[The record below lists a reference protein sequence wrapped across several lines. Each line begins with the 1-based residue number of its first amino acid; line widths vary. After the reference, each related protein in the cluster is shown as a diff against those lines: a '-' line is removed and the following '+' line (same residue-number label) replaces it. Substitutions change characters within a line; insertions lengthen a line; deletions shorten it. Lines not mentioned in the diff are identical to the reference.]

1 MNFQNLPGQL
11 IVLLIGWGFTLYLQ
25 YNANRRA
32 EALKRKDKIID
43 RLDNLSSWVEDEV
56 EKKNFNASRAEE
68 AYTGLMLE
76 LELRVNQFNGH
87 VRASIVDIER
97 VGELRGLDFFVASDR
112 DGLSYK
118 ARALASQIVEE
129 IEMGCDDLYFNRSGR
144 LGRINKF
151 LYELSGVAFGLL
163 SILIFTLLVWAFSNL
178 SFG

>member
-11 IVLLIGWGFTLYLQ
+11 IVLLIGWMFTLYLQ

-43 RLDNLSSWVEDEV
+43 RLDDLASWVEDEV
-56 EKKNFNASRAEE
+56 GKENFKASRAEE

-87 VRASIVDIER
+87 VRTAIVDIEM
-97 VGELRGLDFFVASDR
+97 VGALRDLDFFEESGR
-112 DGLSYK
+112 DELSYK
-118 ARALASQIVEE
+118 ARALASQIVEK
-129 IEMGCDDLYFNRSGR
+129 IEMGCDDLYFSRSV
-144 LGRINKF
+144 LHRINRF
-151 LYELSGVAFGLL
+151 LYELSGVAFGMLSLFIFILL
-163 SILIFTLLVWAFSNL
+163 IWAFSNL

>member
-11 IVLLIGWGFTLYLQ
+11 IVLLIGWAFTLYLQ

-56 EKKNFNASRAEE
+56 EKKNFDASRAEE

-97 VGELRGLDFFVASDR
+97 VGELRGWTS
-112 DGLSYK
+112 S
-118 ARALASQIVEE
+118 
-129 IEMGCDDLYFNRSGR
+129 
-144 LGRINKF
+144 
-151 LYELSGVAFGLL
+151 
-163 SILIFTLLVWAFSNL
+163 
-178 SFG
+178 

>member
-1 MNFQNLPGQL
+1 MSFQNLPGQL
-11 IVLLIGWGFTLYLQ
+11 IVLLIGWAFTLYLQ

-76 LELRVNQFNGH
+76 LELRVNQFNDH

-97 VGELRGLDFFVASDR
+97 VGKLRGLDFFVVSGR
-112 DGLSYK
+112 DELSYK

-129 IEMGCDDLYFNRSGR
+129 IEMGCDDLYFSRSM
-144 LGRINKF
+144 LGRINRF
-151 LYELSGVAFGLL
+151 SYELSGVAFGLL
-163 SILIFTLLVWAFSNL
+163 SLLFLTLLVWALSSL

>member
-11 IVLLIGWGFTLYLQ
+11 IVLLIGWAFTLYLQ

-56 EKKNFNASRAEE
+56 EKKNFDASRAEE

-129 IEMGCDDLYFNRSGR
+129 IELGCDDLYFNRSV
-144 LGRINKF
+144 LGRINNF

-163 SILIFTLLVWAFSNL
+163 SILIFSLLVWAFSNL
-178 SFG
+178 SLG

>member
-11 IVLLIGWGFTLYLQ
+11 IVLLMGWAFTLYLQ

-56 EKKNFNASRAEE
+56 EKKNFDASRAEE

-97 VGELRGLDFFVASDR
+97 VGELRGLDFFVASGR
-112 DGLSYK
+112 DELSYK

-129 IEMGCDDLYFNRSGR
+129 IELGCDDLYFNRSV
-144 LGRINKF
+144 LGRINNF

-163 SILIFTLLVWAFSNL
+163 SILIFSLLVWAFSNL
-178 SFG
+178 SLG

>member
-11 IVLLIGWGFTLYLQ
+11 IVLLIGWAFTLYLQ

-32 EALKRKDKIID
+32 EALNRKDKIID

-56 EKKNFNASRAEE
+56 EKKNFDASRAEE

-97 VGELRGLDFFVASDR
+97 VGELRGLDFFVASGR
-112 DGLSYK
+112 DELSYK

-129 IEMGCDDLYFNRSGR
+129 IELGCDDLYFNRSV
-144 LGRINKF
+144 LGRINNF

-163 SILIFTLLVWAFSNL
+163 SILIFSLLVWAFSNL

>member
-1 MNFQNLPGQL
+1 MSFQNLPGQL
-11 IVLLIGWGFTLYLQ
+11 IVLLIGWAFTLYLQ

-56 EKKNFNASRAEE
+56 EKKNFNPGRAEE

-76 LELRVNQFNGH
+76 LELRVNQFNNH
-87 VRASIVDIER
+87 VRTSIVDIER
-97 VGELRGLDFFVASDR
+97 VGKLRGLDFFVVPGR
-112 DGLSYK
+112 DELSYK

-129 IEMGCDDLYFNRSGR
+129 IEMGCDDLYFSRSM

-163 SILIFTLLVWAFSNL
+163 SLLLFTLLVWALSNL

>member
-11 IVLLIGWGFTLYLQ
+11 IVLLIGWAFTLYLQ

-56 EKKNFNASRAEE
+56 EKKNFDASRAEE

-97 VGELRGLDFFVASDR
+97 VGELRGLDFFVASGR
-112 DGLSYK
+112 DELSYK

-129 IEMGCDDLYFNRSGR
+129 IELGCDDLYFNRSV
-144 LGRINKF
+144 LGRINNF

-163 SILIFTLLVWAFSNL
+163 SILIFSLLVWAFSNL
-178 SFG
+178 SLG

>member
-11 IVLLIGWGFTLYLQ
+11 IVLLVGWMFTVYLQ

-56 EKKNFNASRAEE
+56 AKANFDASRAEE
-68 AYTGLMLE
+68 AYTGFMLE
-76 LELRVNQFNGH
+76 LELRVNQLNGH
-87 VRASIVDIER
+87 VRTSLVDIAM
-97 VGELRGLDFFVASDR
+97 VGALRDLDFFEESGR
-112 DGLSYK
+112 DELSYK
-118 ARALASQIVEE
+118 ARALASQIVEK
-129 IEMGCDDLYFNRSGR
+129 IELGCDELYFSSSALSRVNR
-144 LGRINKF
+144 F

-163 SILIFTLLVWAFSNL
+163 SILIFTLLIWAFSNL

>member
-11 IVLLIGWGFTLYLQ
+11 IVLLIGWAFTLYLQ

-97 VGELRGLDFFVASDR
+97 VGELRGLDFFVASGR
-112 DGLSYK
+112 DELSYK

-129 IEMGCDDLYFNRSGR
+129 IELGCDDLYFNRSV
-144 LGRINKF
+144 LGRINNF

-163 SILIFTLLVWAFSNL
+163 SILIFTLLLWAFSNL

>member
-1 MNFQNLPGQL
+1 MSFQNLPGQL
-11 IVLLIGWGFTLYLQ
+11 IVLLIGWAFTLYLQ

-76 LELRVNQFNGH
+76 LELRVNQFNDH

-97 VGELRGLDFFVASDR
+97 VGKLRGLDFFVASGR
-112 DGLSYK
+112 DELSYK

-129 IEMGCDDLYFNRSGR
+129 IEMGCDDLYFSRSM
-144 LGRINKF
+144 LGRINRF
-151 LYELSGVAFGLL
+151 SYELSGVAFGLL
-163 SILIFTLLVWAFSNL
+163 SLLFFTLLVWALSNL

>member
-11 IVLLIGWGFTLYLQ
+11 IVLLIGWAFTLYLQ

-97 VGELRGLDFFVASDR
+97 VGELRGLDFFVASGR
-112 DGLSYK
+112 DELSYK

-129 IEMGCDDLYFNRSGR
+129 IELGCDDLYFNRSV
-144 LGRINKF
+144 LGRINNF

>member
-11 IVLLIGWGFTLYLQ
+11 IVLLIGWMFTIYLQ

-56 EKKNFNASRAEE
+56 GKENFDASRTEE

-87 VRASIVDIER
+87 VRTSIVDVAM
-97 VGELRGLDFFVASDR
+97 VGALRDLDFFEVSGR

-118 ARALASQIVEE
+118 ARALASQIVER
-129 IEMGCDDLYFNRSGR
+129 IELGCDELYFSNSV
-144 LGRINKF
+144 LSRINRF

-163 SILIFTLLVWAFSNL
+163 SILIFIVLIWALSNL
-178 SFG
+178 TFG